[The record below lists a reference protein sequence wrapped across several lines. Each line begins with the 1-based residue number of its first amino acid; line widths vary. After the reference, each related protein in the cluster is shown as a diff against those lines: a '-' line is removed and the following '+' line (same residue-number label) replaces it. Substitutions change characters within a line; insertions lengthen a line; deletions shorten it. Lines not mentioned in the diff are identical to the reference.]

1 MRWPPVEREAR
12 MKRRDTLA
20 LGAAA
25 GAALLLPQ
33 GALASA
39 PAAAPGKAA
48 AGKVLRIVFPVAET
62 GFDPVRLSDVYSVT
76 ITGHIFEAA
85 YEFDYLAR
93 PVKLRPRLAAGM
105 PEVSADF
112 RVWTVRLRPGTFFAD
127 DPAFKG
133 TQRELTAQDFV
144 YTWKRFADP
153 ANKSP
158 NWSSVDEQKV
168 VGLAA
173 LRKKALDEKK
183 PFDYDAEI
191 EGLRALDR
199 YTLQYTLQDPR
210 PRFAESLAISAT
222 FGAVAREVVEFYGDK
237 IVEHPVGTGP
247 FRLASWRRSSQ
258 IVLERNPSYRER
270 LWSAEPAPGDTEG
283 QSILQ
288 RMQGKRLPLAD
299 RVEVQVIEEAQPRWL
314 SFLNAQIDLLA
325 VPQEFVPVAMPGGK
339 LAPHLAK
346 KGVQGWRVLVPTTQL
361 SFFNME
367 HPVVGGLEPHKV
379 ALRRAVWL
387 AIDVDREIRLAYRGQ
402 AIPAQS
408 FINPGTTGY
417 DPAFKSE
424 NSEYNPA
431 KSKALLDMYG
441 YVDRDGDGYREQP
454 SGEPL
459 LIEWSTQPDQL
470 SRQFDELLKKSLD
483 AIGLRVVFKPAKW
496 PENLKAARNGKYMA
510 WRVGSTATQ
519 TDGQQILVR
528 LYGPQVG
535 QGNIA
540 RFRLKAFDELYDK
553 LTALPD
559 GPERLALFDVAK
571 RLAIAYAPYKV
582 HVHQYVDILAQP
594 WLAGYRR
601 PMFWYDWW
609 HMVDVDMALRPAGP

>member
-1 MRWPPVEREAR
+1 

-25 GAALLLPQ
+25 GAALSLPGLALAAVP
-33 GALASA
+33 GATPGATPASA
-39 PAAAPGKAA
+39 PPP
-48 AGKVLRIVFPVAET
+48 AGAKVLNIVFPVAET

-105 PEVSADF
+105 PEHSADH
-112 RVWTVRLRPGTFFAD
+112 RVWTVRLQPGTYFAD

-133 TQRELTAQDFV
+133 VKRELTAQDFV

-158 NWSSVDEQKV
+158 NWSSVEESKV

-183 PFDYDAEI
+183 PFDYDTEI

-222 FGAVAREVVEFYGDK
+222 FGAVAREVVDFYGDK

-247 FRLASWRRSSQ
+247 FKLASWRRSSQ
-258 IVLERNPSYRER
+258 IVLERNPNYRER
-270 LWSAEPAPGDTEG
+270 LWTAEPAAGDAEG
-283 QSILQ
+283 QAILQ
-288 RMQGKRLPLAD
+288 RMQGKRLPLVD
-299 RVEVQVIEEAQPRWL
+299 RVQVQIIEEAQPRWL

-325 VPQEFVPVAMPGGK
+325 VPQEFVPVGMPGGK

-367 HPVVGGLEPHKV
+367 HPVVGGVAPHQV

-408 FINPGTTGY
+408 LINPGTTGY
-417 DPAFKSE
+417 DAGFKSE

-441 YVDRDGDGYREQP
+441 YVDGDGDGYREQP
-454 SGEPL
+454 NGEPL

-483 AIGLRVVFKPAKW
+483 AIGIRVIFKPAKW
-496 PENLKAARNGKYMA
+496 PENLKAARNGKFMA

-540 RFRLKAFDELYDK
+540 RFRLKAFDEVYDQ

-559 GPERLALFDVAK
+559 GPERLAQFEVAK
-571 RLAIAYAPYKV
+571 RMAIAYAPYKV

-594 WLAGYRR
+594 WLVGYRR
-601 PMFWYDWW
+601 PLFWYDWW
-609 HMVDVDMALRPAGP
+609 HMVDVDMARRPVGT

>member
-1 MRWPPVEREAR
+1 

-20 LGAAA
+20 LGAAT
-25 GAALLLPQ
+25 GAALSLP
-33 GALASA
+33 GLALATA
-39 PAAAPGKAA
+39 PSGASPASV
-48 AGKVLRIVFPVAET
+48 KVLRIVFPVAET

-76 ITGHIFEAA
+76 VTGHIFEAP
-85 YEFDYLAR
+85 YEFDHLAR

-105 PEVSADF
+105 PEPSADF
-112 RVWTVRLRPGTFFAD
+112 RVWTVRLKPGTFFAD

-133 TQRELTAQDFV
+133 VKRELTAQDFV

-158 NWSSVDEQKV
+158 NWSSVEEHKI
-168 VGLAA
+168 VGLGA

-183 PFDYDAEI
+183 PFDYDSEVV
-191 EGLRALDR
+191 GLRAPDR
-199 YTLQYTLQDPR
+199 YTLQLTLQDPR
-210 PRFAESLAISAT
+210 PRFAENLAISAT

-247 FRLASWRRSSQ
+247 FRLAAWRRSSQ
-258 IVLERNPSYRER
+258 IVLERNPNYRER
-270 LWSAEPAPGDTEG
+270 LWSAEPAPDDAEG
-283 QSILQ
+283 QAILQ
-288 RMQGKRLPLAD
+288 RMQGRRLPLVD
-299 RVEVQVIEEAQPRWL
+299 RVEVQIIEEAQPRWL
-314 SFLNAQIDLLA
+314 SFLNAQIDIVA

-346 KGVQGWRVLVPTTQL
+346 KGVQGWRVLIPSTQL
-361 SFFNME
+361 SFFNMD

-387 AIDVDREIRLAYRGQ
+387 AIDVEREVRLAYRGS

-408 FINPGTTGY
+408 LINPGTTGY
-417 DPAFKSE
+417 DAGFKSE

-441 YVDRDGDGYREQP
+441 YVDRDGDGWREQP
-454 SGEPL
+454 NGEPL
-459 LIEWSTQPDQL
+459 LIEWSSQPDQL
-470 SRQFDELLKKSLD
+470 SRQFDELMKKSLD
-483 AIGLRVVFKPAKW
+483 AIGIRVVFKPAKW
-496 PENLKAARNGKYMA
+496 PENLKAARNGKLMA
-510 WRVGSTATQ
+510 WRVGSSATQ

-528 LYGPQVG
+528 LYGPQTG

-540 RFRLKAFDELYDK
+540 RFKLKAFDEVYDQ

-571 RLAIAYAPYKV
+571 RMAIAYAPYKV
-582 HVHQYVDILAQP
+582 HVHQFVDVLAQP
-594 WLAGYRR
+594 WISGYRR
-601 PMFWYDWW
+601 PMFWYDFW
-609 HMVDVDMALRPAGP
+609 HLVDVDTARRPVGP